1 MKVKNTMFSNIQLVV
16 DEFDIPVA
24 VQIDG
29 KEKYR
34 LYDTV
39 KVTGDCRGY
48 IAPGIKHEGYGRIVE
63 IRDDD
68 VDHFYGVLMNGTHEF
83 GFVKGARIQ
92 LL

>member
-1 MKVKNTMFSNIQLVV
+1 MKVKNTMFSNIQIVV

-24 VQIDG
+24 VRIDG
-29 KEKYR
+29 KDKYH
-34 LYDTV
+34 LYDIV

-48 IAPGIKHEGYGRIVE
+48 IAPGIKHEGCGQIVK
-63 IRDDD
+63 IKDND